1 MMVQP
6 SSGARR
12 RSASGAPISSGQT
25 TFSQAGPANGVL
37 ITFADHTA
45 TAVST
50 TPITT
55 RIRSSTWARPAA
67 FMPTKVRPHGLS
79 RIARVATS
87 IHPRGGADSPLRPL
101 TGGQAGG

>member
-50 TPITT
+50 TPITA
-55 RIRSSTWARPAA
+55 RIRSSAWARPEA
-67 FMPTKVRPHGLS
+67 FMPTKYARTGCHASPVRLPRFIL
-79 RIARVATS
+79 AAELT
-87 IHPRGGADSPLRPL
+87 HPCGR
-101 TGGQAGG
+101 